1 MEDFASFARKKGEV
15 TEESSLPIPD
25 FAVEILLDRFGVDAE
40 FALFCSTLAAEE
52 GRKPGLLMPNPEPFM
67 VTSAPALLPDTAL
80 VRFAPALVTP
90 VGVAGES
97 VPIRDRLLPDL
108 GVTFALSGEIP
119 SLVIG
124 AMAGRASR
132 SGDRRDNAGEI
143 CGDPASFGA
152 IGLLVDRS
160 LELRAGMR
168 GFAGCPLLVC

>member
-1 MEDFASFARKKGEV
+1 
-15 TEESSLPIPD
+15 
-25 FAVEILLDRFGVDAE
+25 
-40 FALFCSTLAAEE
+40 
-52 GRKPGLLMPNPEPFM
+52 MPNPEPFM
-67 VTSAPALLPDTAL
+67 ATSAPALLPDTAL
-80 VRFAPALVTP
+80 VLLTPALVTP

-108 GVTFALSGEIP
+108 GVMFALSGEIP
-119 SLVIG
+119 SLIIG

-152 IGLLVDRS
+152 MGLLVDRN